1 MKKIGASLRLEFP
14 VFAHNVRRCADGVER
29 PLCYL
34 DSAVSTHKPQKVI
47 DKIVEFMSRDYGS
60 VHRGA
65 YQLSVR
71 ASDQY
76 EAARAR
82 VARFIGS
89 GVRAEQVVFTRGTT
103 ESLNL
108 LAHGLTETRLTAD
121 KRIVIP
127 AIEHHANF
135 VPWQQAALKADCEI
149 AYIPM
154 CGTSGS
160 DLRLDLNAAAKLIT
174 SNTSIVSL
182 AHVGNVLGQINPVQ
196 DIAALAKRVG
206 ALVILDC
213 AQSMTCFSENP
224 FDWGVDAIAF
234 SGHKLYGPTGIG
246 VLVLRPELLT
256 ELPPLLTGGGMISN
270 VTLEESTW
278 TTGTAKLEAGTPPIT
293 EAVGLAA
300 ALDWLD
306 DLGRS
311 HIHEHAS
318 VLASK
323 FAEKL
328 EKIPGIQLFY
338 PGTGNETIVSF
349 RHAAL
354 HAHDLATILDG
365 SNVAMRAGHHCA
377 WPLVRQLGVDALV
390 RASFAAY
397 SDEDDIEQAIQ
408 AIKEATYLLK

>member
-306 DLGRS
+306 DVGRS

-354 HAHDLATILDG
+354 HAHDLDHPRWQQRCYEG
-365 SNVAMRAGHHCA
+365 
-377 WPLVRQLGVDALV
+377 
-390 RASFAAY
+390 RASLRLAACP
-397 SDEDDIEQAIQ
+397 SVGRRCARQG
-408 AIKEATYLLK
+408 KFCGLFR